1 MKDAGAYGKKNDF
14 EQSVIDIHLDQISL
28 NNLKIGRGL
37 PVLENTVLAYTPE
50 FALHGHFFAGINL
63 VTAVANEANMQS
75 PVSEGNFTI
84 EVNFGSQLDGEYIFD
99 LCGSSNAIQT
109 LNIDKSFETS
119 RLLRGTSSPT
129 AVEIIQSG
137 SR

>member
-1 MKDAGAYGKKNDF
+1 M
-14 EQSVIDIHLDQISL
+14 
-28 NNLKIGRGL
+28 
-37 PVLENTVLAYTPE
+37 
-50 FALHGHFFAGINL
+50 
-63 VTAVANEANMQS
+63 TAVANEANMQS

-129 AVEIIQSG
+129 AVEIIQSA